1 MPEIVLNAF
10 DVVTYLILATHY
22 DETVAQRGEVI

>member
-10 DVVTYLILATHY
+10 HVVTYLILTTHY
-22 DETVAQRGEVI
+22 DETVAQRGDGI